1 MIKKKKMT
9 IKELIDLWPSKRVFA
24 EGVGVSLGTASNWY
38 YRESIPSDY
47 LKAVLDDS
55 HNHENILLTA
65 DELLD
70 IAAG

>member
-1 MIKKKKMT
+1 MT

-38 YRESIPSDY
+38 YRESIPSTH
-47 LKAVLDDS
+47 LQAVLVDS
-55 HNHENILLTA
+55 YNHENILLDA
-65 DELLD
+65 EELLD